1 MPLHIGTY
9 DGLRDPNNFLHL
21 FKGGNKDAKVGSCT
35 LWLPMY
41 VFTYTLRETSARC
54 LVDIAQKPG
63 NIVNSTDLK
72 SKIQF
77 GYFINDEKD
86 LAFQLVQNYATNTWS
101 KFGFQK
107 LMKNDDGVFL
117 FKFSSKSGM
126 EQVLERGPWMIYKSP
141 IILNKWSPSLS
152 SKKGK
157 VTKVPVWVKM
167 HNVLLL
173 AYSDVGPS
181 LIATQIGKPIM
192 LDAFTSCMCV
202 ESWGR
207 IGFARA
213 LIEVSSD
220 SYLKKEVIMAI
231 PNKKGNGYI
240 KEITKVEYE
249 WNPPHCVECKSFGH
263 GPITCPNHVKEDV
276 PKALSMVANKPS
288 PMEDQEE
295 GFVEVKGQ
303 NKKGTTGPNQHR
315 QISGIKLSKRNLTSI
330 ITSSLNK
337 ARIRMNDIRVLS
349 K

>member
-1 MPLHIGTY
+1 
-9 DGLRDPNNFLHL
+9 
-21 FKGGNKDAKVGSCT
+21 
-35 LWLPMY
+35 
-41 VFTYTLRETSARC
+41 
-54 LVDIAQKPG
+54 
-63 NIVNSTDLK
+63 
-72 SKIQF
+72 
-77 GYFINDEKD
+77 
-86 LAFQLVQNYATNTWS
+86 
-101 KFGFQK
+101 
-107 LMKNDDGVFL
+107 
-117 FKFSSKSGM
+117 M
-126 EQVLERGPWMIYKSP
+126 EQVLERGPWMICKSP

-167 HNVLLL
+167 HNVPLL

-220 SYLKKEVIMAI
+220 SDLKKEVIMAI

-240 KEITKVEYE
+240 KEITRVEYE
-249 WNPPHCVECKSFGH
+249 WKSFGH
-263 GPITCPNHVKEDV
+263 CPITCPKHAKEDV

-288 PMEDQEE
+288 PMENQEE

-303 NKKGTTGPNQHR
+303 NKKGTAGPNQHR
-315 QISGIKLSKRNLTSI
+315 QISGIKLSKPKPNFHYHLVS
-330 ITSSLNK
+330 
-337 ARIRMNDIRVLS
+337 
-349 K
+349 